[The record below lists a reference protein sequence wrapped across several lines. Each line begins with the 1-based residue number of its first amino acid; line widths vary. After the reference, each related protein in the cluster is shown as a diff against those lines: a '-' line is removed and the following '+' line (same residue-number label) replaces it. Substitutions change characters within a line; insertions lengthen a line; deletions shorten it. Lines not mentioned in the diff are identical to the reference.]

1 MDIGQTVL
9 IADEDERSRARLARL
24 LSTAGYGV
32 TQTRR
37 GDEALSLA
45 RSTNPAAVLLEIPLA
60 GLCGYEI
67 CRLLKAE
74 PGFEAPV
81 VFVSS
86 VRTEPYDR
94 IAGLLLRADDY
105 IVSPYE
111 AGELLARLTNLIHR
125 SRTRHSGAPRNLT
138 KREREILDLMTD
150 GLRHGEIARRL
161 FISPKTVATHV
172 DHILRKLGVHSSM
185 EAVSVAY
192 REELIAPKLP
202 KVPRAPRRLRR

>member
-1 MDIGQTVL
+1 MEIGETVL
-9 IADEDERSRARLARL
+9 IADENDRSRARLAQVL
-24 LSTAGYGV
+24 GAAGFGV
-32 TQTRR
+32 LETGR

-45 RSTNPAAVLLEIPLA
+45 HSANPAAVILEIPLA

-67 CRLLKAE
+67 CRLLKSD

-81 VFVSS
+81 VFLSG

-111 AGELLARLTNLIHR
+111 SGELLARVNNLIQR
-125 SRTRHSGAPRNLT
+125 SQSRESSAPRVLT
-138 KREREILDLMTD
+138 KREREILGLMTD
-150 GLRHGEIARRL
+150 GLRHGEIARSL

-172 DHILRKLGVHSSM
+172 EHILRKLGVRSSM

-192 REELIAPKLP
+192 REGIIRPKLP
-202 KVPRAPRRLRR
+202 APGRRVPR